1 MSWDRLVPDLTQELM
16 RQKIQECI
24 SETLETNNQ
33 ALVTDLGNFELATLE
48 HWADITTK
56 FAFKI
61 LRHAKALSLVMDQN
75 KVDRT
80 QVDDALAQLTSNG
93 PINLNTLQGSR
104 NK

>member
-56 FAFKI
+56 FAKD
-61 LRHAKALSLVMDQN
+61 S
-75 KVDRT
+75 
-80 QVDDALAQLTSNG
+80 TSCKSSIIG
-93 PINLNTLQGSR
+93 YGSEQSGSYPGG
-104 NK
+104 